1 MIVYCTT
8 AINDADLLKALGT
21 MAIALPIPCGDVN
34 FTGVGTGD
42 KTILIVVERKKP
54 GDLSQCIIDGRYLNQ
69 AQTAKT
75 AGADV
80 LVIIVE
86 AVQLRSNPDDG
97 LLEQLNWGISP
108 RTMKR
113 CQVWEP
119 VKPTITYSRFDQ
131 YLTELAHLAGVIVK
145 RTADV
150 HETVAV
156 IKSLWVNF
164 QTAPDEHNSLHSV
177 YTTPLQGT
185 LLVKPSLVRR
195 VAAELPGIGWAWSKS
210 VLERFTSVQDMVDAS
225 VDDWAGLTCEN
236 NGKKRRLGTKVAN
249 RVIEALHKK
258 GAR

>member
-1 MIVYCTT
+1 
-8 AINDADLLKALGT
+8 
-21 MAIALPIPCGDVN
+21 MAIPLPIPCGDVN
-34 FTGVGTGD
+34 FTGVGLKGEDT
-42 KTILIVVERKKP
+42 LIVVERKKP
-54 GDLSQCIIDGRYLNQ
+54 RDLAQCITDGRYLNQ

-75 AGADV
+75 CGADV

-97 LLEQLNWGISP
+97 LLEQLNWGISL

-156 IKSLWVNF
+156 IKALWVNF
-164 QTAPDEHNSLHSV
+164 QTPPDEHNSLHSV
-177 YTTPLQGT
+177 YTTPLPGT

-195 VAAELPGIGWAWSKS
+195 VAAELPGIGWAWSKA
-210 VLERFTSVQDMVDAS
+210 VLERFPTVRSMVDAS
-225 VDDWAGLTCEN
+225 VDDWAGLAHEN
-236 NGKKRRLGTKVAN
+236 SDGKKRRLGNKVAV
-249 RVIEALHKK
+249 RVVNALNKN

>member
-1 MIVYCTT
+1 MTLYVTT
-8 AINDADLLKALGT
+8 AINDADLLKALGS
-21 MAIALPIPCGDVN
+21 MAIPLPIPCGDVN
-34 FTGVGTGD
+34 FTGVGIGGKD
-42 KTILIVVERKKP
+42 ILIVCERKKP
-54 GDLSQCIIDGRYLNQ
+54 GDLSQCIADGRYLNQ
-69 AQTAKT
+69 AQSAKD

-86 AVQLRSNPDDG
+86 AAQLRSNPDDG
-97 LLEQLNWGISP
+97 LLEQLNWGRNP
-108 RTMKR
+108 KTGHR

-119 VKPTITYSRFDQ
+119 VLPSIAYSRFDQ
-131 YLTELAHLAGVIVK
+131 YLTELAYLLGVIVK
-145 RTADV
+145 RTANV
-150 HETVAV
+150 QETAAV
-156 IKSLWVNF
+156 IKALWANF
-164 QTAPDEHNSLHSV
+164 QRPPDEHNSMHSI

-210 VLERFTSVQDMVDAS
+210 VLEKFTSVRDMVDAS

-249 RVIEALHKK
+249 RVVEALHKK